1 MKPPKR
7 AKITASEWR
16 NASNPGALWNDLSWV
31 GFEGTITDPG
41 FLFFSEC
48 FFYLQ
53 TGISVL
59 THFWSPKHLQSW
71 KTRSAS
77 AGLGANPLAL
87 RVYWVVDF
95 HWPEQTCSGAQL
107 PTIRIR
113 SIPANKRNGAFFFL
127 LFVGWGILSGT
138 VNVLRSKWSWNRTG
152 RWNEVQENIPQDKE
166 AEPWTPA
173 EAFDW
178 AHLDSQSAYVH
189 AISTRGRAFSQ
200 NHETESI
207 DVLRRNVVLLLTA
220 PAREQERETSFYVC
234 VSFGVFKWGYQLH
247 KIILPNVAIKMVQ
260 PLKTGGLLSIIPT
273 LQHDWSVLFAGG
285 GLCCALACANFL
297 QHAVVVEKGKSTSLE
312 YAVLF
317 SKSSKSK

>member
-1 MKPPKR
+1 MKKCQQSWR
-7 AKITASEWR
+7 TLEW
-16 NASNPGALWNDLSWV
+16 LELSRFRGNHNRPW
-31 GFEGTITDPG
+31 IS
-41 FLFFSEC
+41 FFQWM

-59 THFWSPKHLQSW
+59 THFWSPKHSQSW

-77 AGLGANPLAL
+77 AGLGENPLAL

-113 SIPANKRNGAFFFL
+113 SIPANKRNGAFF
-127 LFVGWGILSGT
+127 
-138 VNVLRSKWSWNRTG
+138 LRSKWSWNHTG

-189 AISTRGRAFSQ
+189 AISTRRTAFSQ
-200 NHETESI
+200 SHETESI
-207 DVLRRNVVLLLTA
+207 DVLERNVVLLLTA

-247 KIILPNVAIKMVQ
+247 QIILPNVAIKNWFSLWKWVASF
-260 PLKTGGLLSIIPT
+260 PLFQRCNMIEAYCLT
-273 LQHDWSVLFAGG
+273 VL
-285 GLCCALACANFL
+285 CARLR
-297 QHAVVVEKGKSTSLE
+297 
-312 YAVLF
+312 
-317 SKSSKSK
+317 